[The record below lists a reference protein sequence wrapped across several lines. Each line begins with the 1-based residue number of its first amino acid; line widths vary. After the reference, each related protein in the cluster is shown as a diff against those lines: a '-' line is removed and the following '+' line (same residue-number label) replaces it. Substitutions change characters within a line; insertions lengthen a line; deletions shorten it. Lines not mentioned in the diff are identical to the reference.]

1 MAAATGCPIPS
12 CWVERRLFS
21 LSRTTFWLSFL
32 KFFSFTITHAFG
44 LYLGHQARPSY
55 YSFPFIEAIQL
66 RRGSFYVAI
75 DKDFAWQ
82 ALVKEYGERI
92 YGIPKSVIC
101 GRLPSIVSLYRA
113 FARYLTACGSLYLCE
128 GKTRRWRWRMT
139 DSRLVMKDKRNP
151 CENQLQK
158 RSTKKGV
165 PNMETP

>member
-32 KFFSFTITHAFG
+32 KFFS
-44 LYLGHQARPSY
+44 

-151 CENQLQK
+151 SENQLQK

>member
-1 MAAATGCPIPS
+1 MPDWVCPYHAEYPT
-12 CWVERRLFS
+12 LFVL
-21 LSRTTFWLSFL
+21 LSHNFFHASSPMPLGFL
-32 KFFSFTITHAFG
+32 WACG
-44 LYLGHQARPSY
+44 APVNY
-55 YSFPFIEAIQL
+55 FPFIEAIQL

-128 GKTRRWRWRMT
+128 VKTRRWRWRMT
-139 DSRLVMKDKRNP
+139 DRCLVMKVMDRKTT
-151 CENQLQK
+151 EI
-158 RSTKKGV
+158 RS
-165 PNMETP
+165 